1 MSAKEST
8 GRLFSYGEK
17 DGRVQWLLRTGRD
30 GKPEKTV
37 FLDEGTLEGRTMP
50 KNIRFERDGK
60 VFLEIFIKK
69 VTHGKS
75 FSLGTWRLNIPKSFK
90 AVGE

>member
-1 MSAKEST
+1 MGSNVPITWNALKTVLVASA
-8 GRLFSYGEK
+8 
-17 DGRVQWLLRTGRD
+17 RTGRD

-90 AVGE
+90 AVGD